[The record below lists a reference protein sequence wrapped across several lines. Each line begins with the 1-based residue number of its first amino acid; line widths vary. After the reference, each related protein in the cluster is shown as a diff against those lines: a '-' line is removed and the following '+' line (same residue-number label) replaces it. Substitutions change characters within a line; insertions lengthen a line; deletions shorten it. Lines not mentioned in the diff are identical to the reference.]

1 MEGPKRGRSTG
12 GSRPAGSP
20 PEGST
25 LETTASD
32 PGDEASGG
40 ATSADRESL
49 FVPGHDRPRTP
60 TSPSPRELTG
70 LWPQS
75 TARTQNRRT
84 PTDTRRVLDVGSEC
98 RPSTYRAA
106 TTVSE
111 ASAVGDAIRASH
123 ERPDRPVR
131 GRAHPSVAAPRWRR
145 SSRPNANADPA
156 WRSWGEC
163 WVGG

>member
-1 MEGPKRGRSTG
+1 MEGAKRGRSTG

-70 LWPQS
+70 LWAQS
-75 TARTQNRRT
+75 TARTLN
-84 PTDTRRVLDVGSEC
+84 PTN
-98 RPSTYRAA
+98 AA
-106 TTVSE
+106 
-111 ASAVGDAIRASH
+111 R
-123 ERPDRPVR
+123 
-131 GRAHPSVAAPRWRR
+131 HPS
-145 SSRPNANADPA
+145 SADVDLPC
-156 WRSWGEC
+156 GDYG
-163 WVGG
+163 V